1 MAITETPLPGNKY
14 DRKWV
19 FSAITVQGS
28 TTQIINSDSCSI
40 FQIFCDNTG
49 NSVDLYLKIYDNSTG
64 SGVTIGASL
73 HPDFI
78 LKIPSGQSVDYTF
91 LEQPIIISNKLHA
104 VISKDPGS
112 SNGSA
117 SDTWSAVSVTLF
129 GTD

>member
-1 MAITETPLPGNKY
+1 MAIIETPLPGNKY

-28 TTQIINSDSCSI
+28 TTQIINSDACNI
-40 FQIFCDNTG
+40 HQIFCDNSA
-49 NSVDLYLKIYDNSTG
+49 NSVDLYLKIYDNSSG
-64 SGVTIGASL
+64 SGVTIAVSL

-78 LKIPSGQSVDYTF
+78 LKIPSGRSVDYTF
-91 LEQPIIISNKLHA
+91 LEQPMIISNKLHA
-104 VISKDPGS
+104 VLSKDPGS

-117 SDTWSAVSVTLF
+117 SDTWSSVSVTLF